1 MKINLILFC
10 FSLFFLGCA
19 KEEDYSSNIPN
30 KTVEIDIQ
38 TQLKNEFLNPY
49 YHETFESG
57 INTGYGGVVA
67 ISNADAS
74 TLLAYDLCCP
84 YEAPEINK
92 ISIKEGSPTGQCPK
106 CKSVF
111 NLIEAGKVVSGVSTK
126 RLKGYNVSKDGYYY
140 RIRN

>member
-30 KTVEIDIQ
+30 KAVEININII
-38 TQLKNEFLNPY
+38 LKHEFRNPY
-49 YHETFESG
+49 YHEKFEG
-57 INTGYGGVVA
+57 GYAGVVV

-92 ISIKEGSPTGQCPK
+92 ITIKEGSSTGQCPK

-126 RLKGYNVSKDGYYY
+126 RLKGYNVSIDGDYY